1 MEFRLLGPVEAFAN
15 GQVVDLGR
23 PQQRLVLAVLLVD
36 VGRLVPTELVI
47 DRVWDVAPGGARR
60 TLQVHVARLRRVLA
74 RADASV
80 RLVGRAG
87 GYLLDVDPD
96 RVDAHRF
103 QRLIG
108 VASGHP
114 SAAAALLGE
123 ALGLWRGMPLSD
135 LPGQWAAR
143 VREGWSQR
151 YLEAVVAWAL
161 AALQDG
167 DPGPVVARLGV
178 LVGEHPLVEPL
189 AGAYMRALYA
199 AGRPADALSHYSVVR
214 RVLAEE
220 LGADP
225 SGELQRLHRQI
236 LSGDPALAA
245 VDRPE
250 TRVVPRQLPAPP
262 QMFTG
267 RLPELTALH
276 EVHDASTVVISAID
290 GMAGIGKT
298 ALAVHAAHGMVDRYP
313 DGQLF
318 LDLRGHTPGM
328 APVEPCEALD
338 HLLRALGVPGTEIPP
353 GTQERAA
360 LYRTRLADRRVLVVL
375 DNAAGEDQ
383 VLPLLPGSPG
393 CLVLVTSRRRLAGL
407 DHTLMVSLETL
418 PVVDAVALFTQSVG
432 EGRLR
437 DGSAELLGELVELC
451 DRLPLALRIAAARLR
466 SHPAW
471 GLSDLVRRLRDQQ
484 HRLVELEAGQRSVT
498 AALDLSYRNLSADQ
512 QRAYRMVGLHP
523 GPDLDAY
530 ATAALVDSTVV
541 HASRMLDQLLDA
553 HLLVESVA
561 GRYRCHD
568 LIRAHAADAA
578 RRDEA
583 AAAGRAALER
593 LLAYYRRAASLAS
606 DAAYPYE
613 RQQRPPLAPANTPVP
628 DFPDAPRALAWL
640 DAELANLLATAH
652 DGPEHL
658 LHLSAILHWHLR
670 TRGRHRDAEI
680 LHDRA
685 VATAQA
691 TGDPASERDALN
703 GLGHIYRL
711 QGRHEEAFD
720 RFARALRI
728 ARAAGHRPGELEAL
742 NGLGHVRWMQG
753 LNAQAADHYQE
764 ALQIARDIGHRH
776 GELDTLNGLGHVR
789 RLQGLDAQAADH
801 YQQAL
806 QIARGIDHRHGELI
820 ALNGLG
826 HIHRLRGR
834 YVAAAEIYQHM
845 LRIARATGH
854 RVGELHAL
862 SNLGNVHRLQGHHT
876 DAADHYQQLLDL
888 ARRGGD
894 GNLEF
899 EALQGLGRL
908 RQAAGDPEAA
918 IAHHGQALA
927 LADRLG
933 QPLDQARAHDGL
945 ARAHHARNQDEHA
958 RKHWHRALDLL
969 TDLGVE
975 HTYDEE
981 TTAPAIRARL
991 ADLDEEQGIGYG
1003 R

>member
-108 VASGHP
+108 QAREHRAP
-114 SAAAALLGE
+114 AALLDQ
-123 ALGLWRGMPLSD
+123 ALDLWRGAPLSD

-143 VREGWSQR
+143 VRQGWSQR

-199 AGRPADALSHYSVVR
+199 AGRPADALNHYAVVR
-214 RVLAEE
+214 RTLREE
-220 LGADP
+220 LGTDP
-225 SGELQRLHRQI
+225 SGDLRRLHREI
-236 LSGDPALAA
+236 LSGDLGAA
-245 VDRPE
+245 TGDGPE
-250 TRVVPRQLPAPP
+250 APPVPRHLPAAP

-267 RLPELTALH
+267 RVPELAALAGAQ
-276 EVHDASTVVISAID
+276 DASTVVISAID

-383 VLPLLPGSPG
+383 VASLLPGSPG

-407 DHTLMVSLETL
+407 DHTLMLSLDTL
-418 PVVDAVALFTQSVG
+418 PTPDAVALFTQTTG
-432 EGRLR
+432 ESRLR
-437 DGSAELLGELVELC
+437 DESPELLAELVELC
-451 DRLPLALRIAAARLR
+451 GRLPLALRIAAARLR

-471 GLSDLVRRLRDQQ
+471 RLSDLVERLRDQR

-512 QRAYRMVGLHP
+512 RRAYRMVGLHP
-523 GPDLDAY
+523 GPDLDVY
-530 ATAALVDSTVV
+530 ATAALLDSTVV

-553 HLLVESVA
+553 HLLLEPVA
-561 GRYRCHD
+561 GRHRFHD
-568 LIRAHAADAA
+568 LTRAHAAG
-578 RRDEA
+578 RDQS
-583 AAAGRAALER
+583 GSSGHTALDR
-593 LLAYYRRAASLAS
+593 LLDYYRHTAAVAM
-606 DAAYPYE
+606 DAGYPYE
-613 RQQRPPLAPANTPVP
+613 RDYRPRVPPAGTPSPDLPGAAPAL
-628 DFPDAPRALAWL
+628 DWL
-640 DAELANLLATAH
+640 DAELPNLLAAARYATEH
-652 DGPEHL
+652 DRPDHV
-658 LHLSAILHWHLR
+658 LHLSTILHRHLR
-670 TRGRHRDAEI
+670 SRSRYTDAET
-680 LHDRA
+680 LHHQALSAAR
-685 VATAQA
+685 A
-691 TGDPASERDALN
+691 TGHQAGEVDALN
-703 GLGHIYRL
+703 GLGQVHRL
-711 QGRHEEAFD
+711 QGRHAEATHN
-720 RFARALRI
+720 REQALRI
-728 ARAAGHRPGELEAL
+728 ARATGYLAGELEALTGLGHIDRLQGRHAEATQHLEQALGIARATGHRPGELDAL
-742 NGLGHVRWMQG
+742 TALGHIH
-753 LNAQAADHYQE
+753 AQ
-764 ALQIARDIGHRH
+764 
-776 GELDTLNGLGHVR
+776 LGR
-789 RLQGLDAQAADH
+789 YAQAADH

-806 QIARGIDHRHGELI
+806 QIARGTGNRHGELITLTGLGQVHRRQGRHAQAIGHYEQVLEIAQATGHRHGELY
-820 ALNGLG
+820 ALTGLG
-826 HIHRLRGR
+826 L
-834 YVAAAEIYQHM
+834 IY
-845 LRIARATGH
+845 
-854 RVGELHAL
+854 
-862 SNLGNVHRLQGHHT
+862 RLQGQPSR
-876 DAADHYQQLLDL
+876 AADHYRQLLDL
-888 ARRGGD
+888 A
-894 GNLEF
+894 LESGERNWQF
-899 EALQGLGRL
+899 EAWQGLGRL
-908 RQAAGDPEAA
+908 LHATGDPEAA
-918 IAHHGQALA
+918 IAHHDRALA
-927 LADRLG
+927 LADGLG
-933 QPLDQARAHDGL
+933 QPIDQARAHDGL
-945 ARAHHARNQDEHA
+945 AHAHYALHHDEEA
-958 RKHWHRALDLL
+958 YKRWQFALEILVG
-969 TDLGVE
+969 LGVDD
-975 HTYDEE
+975 TDDEE
-981 TTAPAIRARL
+981 TNAAAIRAQL
-991 ADLDEEQGIGYG
+991 ALLE
-1003 R
+1003 